1 MKWLIAAAIAL
12 VALGSWFRIES
23 AGLWDDP
30 ATANRALVDPAATSK
45 VIGDMNTALGQV
57 FSYRYDNTAA
67 TEQAAT
73 RTLTGNA
80 RNQYNDLFSQVKS
93 QAPAQKLM
101 LTTKVV
107 DSGVT
112 LLQGEHA
119 QLLVFLDQQATRGDN
134 NQSSLAAA
142 ELTVTAQRQG
152 DHWVITDLRT
162 K

>member
-1 MKWLIAAAIAL
+1 MKYRIATAIVL
-12 VALGSWFRIES
+12 VSLGIWFRIE
-23 AGLWDDP
+23 ATGLAEDTTNQALTDP
-30 ATANRALVDPAATSK
+30 GTTSK
-45 VIGDMNTALGQV
+45 VIGDVNSALGKV

-67 TEQAAT
+67 TEQAA
-73 RTLTGNA
+73 RQNLRGNA
-80 RNQYNDLFSQVKS
+80 ENQYNDLFAQVKQ

-112 LLQGEHA
+112 RLEGDHA
-119 QLLVFLDQQATRGDN
+119 QLLVFLDQSATRGDN

-162 K
+162 R

>member
-1 MKWLIAAAIAL
+1 MKWLIAATIAL
-12 VALGSWFRIES
+12 TALGIWGRLEA
-23 AGLWDDP
+23 AGLWADP
-30 ATANRALVDPAATSK
+30 ATANQALVDPAATSK
-45 VIGDMNTALGQV
+45 VIGDVDAALGKV

-67 TEQAAT
+67 TEEAA
-73 RTLTGNA
+73 RQSLTGNA
-80 RNQYNDLFSQVKS
+80 KGQYTELFAQVKS

-112 LLQGEHA
+112 MLQGEHA
-119 QLLVFLDQQATRGDN
+119 QLLVFLDQSATRGDN

-152 DHWVITDLRT
+152 DHWLITDLRT
-162 K
+162 R

>member
-1 MKWLIAAAIAL
+1 MKYLVAATIAL
-12 VALGSWFRIES
+12 TALGIWFRLEATS
-23 AGLWDDP
+23 LWDEP
-30 ATANRALVDPAATSK
+30 ATANQALVDPAATSK
-45 VIGDMNTALGQV
+45 VIGDVNAALGKV

-67 TEQAAT
+67 TEQAAKQS
-73 RTLTGNA
+73 LQGNA
-80 RNQYNDLFSQVKS
+80 QNQYNDLFAQVRQ
-93 QAPAQKLM
+93 QAPAQKL
-101 LTTKVV
+101 TVNTKVV

-112 LLQGEHA
+112 LVQGEHA
-119 QLLVFLDQQATRGDN
+119 QLLVFLDQSATRGDN

>member
-1 MKWLIAAAIAL
+1 MKYLIAATIAL
-12 VALGSWFRIES
+12 DGLGVWFRLEATS
-23 AGLWDDP
+23 LWDDP
-30 ATANRALVDPAATSK
+30 ATANQALVDPAATSK
-45 VIGDMNTALGQV
+45 VIGDVNAALGKV

-67 TEQAAT
+67 TEQAAKE
-73 RTLTGNA
+73 TLKGNA
-80 RNQYNDLFSQVKS
+80 QNQYNDLFAQVQQ

-101 LTTKVV
+101 LSTKVV

-112 LLQGEHA
+112 MLQGEHA
-119 QLLVFLDQQATRGDN
+119 QLLVFLDQSATRGDN
-134 NQSSLAAA
+134 NQSSLAAT

>member
-1 MKWLIAAAIAL
+1 MRYLIAAAIIL
-12 VALGSWFRIES
+12 TALGVWFRLEATS
-23 AGLWDDP
+23 LYDDP
-30 ATANRALVDPAATSK
+30 AVGNQALVDPAATSK
-45 VIGDMNTALGQV
+45 VVEDVDAALGKV

-67 TEQAAT
+67 TEQAA
-73 RTLTGNA
+73 RQTLAGNA
-80 RNQYNDLFSQVKS
+80 LGQYNDLFAQVKQ
-93 QAPAQKLM
+93 QAPTQKLL

-112 LLQGEHA
+112 MLQGEHA
-119 QLLVFLDQQATRGDN
+119 QLLVFLDQSATRGDN

>member
-1 MKWLIAAAIAL
+1 MRYLVAAAIIL
-12 VALGSWFRIES
+12 TALGIWFRLES
-23 AGLWDDP
+23 ANLYDDP
-30 ATANRALVDPAATSK
+30 AVSNQALVDPAATSK
-45 VIGDMNTALGQV
+45 VVEDVDAALGKV

-67 TEQAAT
+67 TEQAAKQ
-73 RTLTGNA
+73 TLTGNA
-80 RNQYNDLFSQVKS
+80 LGQYNDLFAQVKQ
-93 QAPAQKLM
+93 QAPAQKLL

-112 LLQGEHA
+112 MLQGEHA
-119 QLLVFLDQQATRGDN
+119 QLLVFLDQSATRGDN

-162 K
+162 R

>member
-1 MKWLIAAAIAL
+1 VKYLIAATIAL
-12 VALGSWFRIES
+12 DGLGVWFRLEATS
-23 AGLWDDP
+23 LWDDP
-30 ATANRALVDPAATSK
+30 ATANQALVDPAATSK
-45 VIGDMNTALGQV
+45 VIGDVNAALGKV

-67 TEQAAT
+67 TEQAAKE
-73 RTLTGNA
+73 TLKGNA
-80 RNQYNDLFSQVKS
+80 QNQYNDLFAQVQQ

-101 LTTKVV
+101 LSTKVV

-112 LLQGEHA
+112 MLQGEHA
-119 QLLVFLDQQATRGDN
+119 QLLVFLDQSATRGDN
-134 NQSSLAAA
+134 NQSSLAAT

>member
-1 MKWLIAAAIAL
+1 MKYLIAATIAL
-12 VALGSWFRIES
+12 TALGIWFRLEATS
-23 AGLWDDP
+23 LWDEP
-30 ATANRALVDPAATSK
+30 ATANQALVDPAASSK
-45 VIGDMNTALGQV
+45 VIGDVNAALGKV

-67 TEQAAT
+67 TEQAAKQS
-73 RTLTGNA
+73 LQGNA
-80 RNQYNDLFSQVKS
+80 RNQYNDLFAQVRQ
-93 QAPAQKLM
+93 QAPAQKL
-101 LTTKVV
+101 TVATKVV

-119 QLLVFLDQQATRGDN
+119 QLLVFLDQSATRGDN

>member
-1 MKWLIAAAIAL
+1 MKYLIAAAIAL
-12 VALGSWFRIES
+12 VGMGIWFRLE
-23 AGLWDDP
+23 AGGLWDDP
-30 ATANRALVDPAATSK
+30 ATANQALVDPAATSK
-45 VIGDMNTALGQV
+45 VIGDVNAALGKV

-67 TEQAAT
+67 TEQAAKE
-73 RTLTGNA
+73 TLKGNA
-80 RNQYNDLFSQVKS
+80 QNQYNDLFAQVKQ

-101 LTTKVV
+101 LSTKVV

-112 LLQGEHA
+112 MLQGDHA
-119 QLLVFLDQQATRGDN
+119 QLLVFLDQSATRGDN

>member
-1 MKWLIAAAIAL
+1 VKWFIAAAIAL
-12 VALGSWFRIES
+12 VALGSWFRIE
-23 AGLWDDP
+23 ATGLWDDP

-45 VIGDMNTALGQV
+45 VIGDVNSALGKV
-57 FSYRYDNTAA
+57 FSYRYDNTAV

-73 RTLTGNA
+73 QSLAGNA
-80 RNQYNDLFSQVKS
+80 KDQYNNLFAQVTR
-93 QAPAQKLM
+93 QAPGQKLM
-101 LTTKVV
+101 LTTTVV

-112 LLQGEHA
+112 RLQGEHA

-134 NQSSLAAA
+134 NQRSLAAA

-162 K
+162 R

>member
-1 MKWLIAAAIAL
+1 VKYLVAAAIVL
-12 VALGSWFRIES
+12 TGLGVWFRLEATS
-23 AGLWDDP
+23 LWDDP
-30 ATANRALVDPAATSK
+30 ATGNQALVDPAATSK
-45 VIGDMNTALGQV
+45 VVGDVNAALGQV

-67 TEQAAT
+67 TEQAA
-73 RTLTGNA
+73 RQALAGNA
-80 RNQYNDLFSQVKS
+80 RNQYDDLFAQVKS

-119 QLLVFLDQQATRGDN
+119 QLLVFLDQRATRGDTDR
-134 NQSSLAAA
+134 SSVAAA

-152 DHWVITDLRT
+152 GRWVITDLRT

>member
-1 MKWLIAAAIAL
+1 MKWLVAAAIAL
-12 VALGSWFRIES
+12 VALGSWFRIE
-23 AGLWDDP
+23 ATGLWDDP

-45 VIGDMNTALGQV
+45 VIGDVNSALGKV
-57 FSYRYDNTAA
+57 FSYRYDNTAV
-67 TEQAAT
+67 TEQAAAQA
-73 RTLTGNA
+73 LAGNA
-80 RNQYNDLFSQVKS
+80 RNQYNDLFAQVTR

-101 LTTKVV
+101 LTTTVV

-119 QLLVFLDQQATRGDN
+119 QLLVFLDQQATRGDTN
-134 NQSSLAAA
+134 RSSVAAA

>member
-1 MKWLIAAAIAL
+1 VRYLVAAAIAL
-12 VALGSWFRIES
+12 VALGIWFRIE
-23 AGLWDDP
+23 ATGLEDDP
-30 ATANRALVDPAATSK
+30 AAANQALTDQAATSK
-45 VIGDMNTALGQV
+45 VIGDVNSALGKV

-67 TEQAAT
+67 TEQAAKQS
-73 RTLTGNA
+73 LKGNA
-80 RNQYNDLFSQVKS
+80 ESQYNDLFAQVEL
-93 QAPAQKLM
+93 QAPTQKLM

-112 LLQGEHA
+112 TLQGDHA
-119 QLLVFLDQQATRGDN
+119 QLLVFLDQSATRGDN

-162 K
+162 R

>member
-1 MKWLIAAAIAL
+1 MKYLIAATIVLAG
-12 VALGSWFRIES
+12 LGIWFRLEATS
-23 AGLWDDP
+23 LWDDP
-30 ATANRALVDPAATSK
+30 ATANQALVDPAATSK
-45 VIGDMNTALGQV
+45 VIGDVNAALGKV

-67 TEQAAT
+67 TEQAAKE
-73 RTLTGNA
+73 TLKGNA
-80 RNQYNDLFSQVKS
+80 QNQYNDLFAQVKQ

-101 LTTKVV
+101 LSTKVV

-112 LLQGEHA
+112 MLQGEHA
-119 QLLVFLDQQATRGDN
+119 QLLVFLDQSATRGDN